1 MVDVE
6 RKEELKKREEEE
18 RGLSGHTEVNHFPEG
33 EASSESCSAQHC
45 ARLPLALH
53 FLLLKFIGCLG
64 WWTKEEGRKEGGE
77 KEKGEKRD
85 RRREEEGGVLT
96 SHL

>member
-6 RKEELKKREEEE
+6 RKEELEKREEEE

-33 EASSESCSAQHC
+33 EASSESCAAQHY

-53 FLLLKFIGCLG
+53 FLLL
-64 WWTKEEGRKEGGE
+64 
-77 KEKGEKRD
+77 
-85 RRREEEGGVLT
+85 
-96 SHL
+96 

>member
-33 EASSESCSAQHC
+33 EASSESCAAQHY

-53 FLLLKFIGCLG
+53 FLLL
-64 WWTKEEGRKEGGE
+64 
-77 KEKGEKRD
+77 
-85 RRREEEGGVLT
+85 
-96 SHL
+96 